1 MLATLREH
9 HPGAS
14 FTVLV
19 LDADLEALGISDE
32 LPGLPGGR
40 VLGMAEVLGANYG
53 LLAAAN
59 APAALDMAVLP
70 HLVHAVFAAGEQSL
84 IYVGAGQRIVGPMSE
99 LLELVDAHEV
109 AVVAR
114 PTSRAGTLVAA
125 PEVGRGAFSRQ
136 LIGLRAGRSVDAL
149 LAAWPRY
156 FTSAGDGGT
165 ESIRGWIDSIPAR
178 VADVGVLHHAG
189 YGLDPSSLSKVE
201 LSKMA
206 AADGPN
212 AVLEANGAP
221 VRVVDFSELD
231 PGAPSAWIDAHQ
243 QLRLSGAPVL
253 AALVEHQVADLQA
266 AGMTA
271 DATSGQ
277 DASIPYVRLDD
288 GLLLGETVRSLL
300 VDGILAGEVKRSPF
314 SDAGRAELY
323 RYLNKPYGRGQG
335 AGLTRLHMAI
345 WERRADLRGSYP
357 HIDGPDGAGFAG
369 WLCLHG
375 TQQEGLVPELLPPT
389 PELAYRDADP
399 HVHENPPRWG
409 VNVVGFFTAE
419 LGVGEAARLL
429 VAGLDA
435 ASIPTLP
442 IQGQLLPPSRRE
454 HEFDYAQIDEA
465 AYPINIICINGDG
478 IPVFA
483 REAGRSFF
491 ADRYTIA
498 LWFWEVGD
506 PPASWSPAYE
516 FVDEVWVVSQHAY
529 DVIAPVSPVPVVHVT
544 LPLVVPE
551 LVPATRAELGM
562 PEQGFVF
569 LYIHDY
575 HSVAARKNPLGHIE
589 AFRRAF
595 PMGSGAKLV
604 LKSTNADTHPQE
616 HERVTLAAGGREDIT
631 LIDGYLSSAEKNS
644 MIAACDCYVSLHR
657 AEGFGLTVAEAML
670 LGKPVIATR
679 HGGTLEFMNDRNSYL
694 VGWEPVAVGEGAYP
708 YAADALWAEPDL
720 GCAAALMR
728 HVFEA
733 RDEAEE
739 RGHAARRELAE
750 RHSAP
755 AAGAT
760 MKRRLAVVHER
771 LIERGERTLNLAQ
784 LPALS
789 PREEMR
795 QVSGAPPA
803 LEWRRDRLG
812 RLKSLVYRPVVNW
825 ARAYVKHQAILEQE
839 TRATVTRL
847 DDGLRE
853 VARTVHDEHNA
864 QHAETLA
871 VLRRLEAELAGLR
884 RRLDGL
890 DD

>member
-9 HPGAS
+9 HPDAS
-14 FTVLV
+14 FTVLLLDGDPAV
-19 LDADLEALGISDE
+19 LEDVQ
-32 LPGLPGGR
+32 GLSGAR
-40 VLGMAEVLGANYG
+40 VLGMVEVLGENYG

-59 APAALDMAVLP
+59 APAALDIAVLP
-70 HLVHAVFAAGEQSL
+70 YLARAVLAAGEQSL

-99 LLELVDAHEV
+99 LLELLDTHQVALVAHPISG
-109 AVVAR
+109 AD
-114 PTSRAGTLVAA
+114 TLVAA
-125 PEVGRGAFSRQ
+125 PEVGRGTFSRQ
-136 LIGLRAGRSVDAL
+136 LIGLRAGKSVAAL

-156 FTSAGDGGT
+156 FTSAGDEGA
-165 ESIRGWIDSIPAR
+165 ESIRGWMDSIPAR
-178 VADVGVLHHAG
+178 VQDVGVLRHPG
-189 YGLDPSSLSKVE
+189 YGLDPTSLSTVE
-201 LSKMA
+201 LGETA
-206 AADGPN
+206 AVDGCEP
-212 AVLEANGAP
+212 VLEADGAP
-221 VRVVDFSELD
+221 VRVVDFGELD
-231 PGAPSAWIDAHQ
+231 PDAPSAWLAAHR
-243 QLRLSGAPVL
+243 QLRLSTESGL
-253 AALVEHQVADLQA
+253 AALVQHQVADLQA
-266 AGMTA
+266 TGMTPA
-271 DATSGQ
+271 AIDRPDTSV
-277 DASIPYVRLDD
+277 PYVRLDD

-300 VDGILAGEVKRSPF
+300 VEGILSGEVKRSPF
-314 SDAGRAELY
+314 SDAGRVELY
-323 RYLNKPYGRGQG
+323 RYLNQPDGRGEG

-375 TQQEGLVPELLPPT
+375 AEQEGLVSELLPPV
-389 PELAYRDADP
+389 PGLAYRDADP

-409 VNVVGFFTAE
+409 ANVVGFFTAE

-435 ASIPTLP
+435 ACIPTLP

-506 PPASWSPAYE
+506 PPANWSPAYE

-529 DVIAPVSPVPVVHVT
+529 DIIAPVCPVPVVHVT

-551 LVPATRAELGM
+551 FVPATRAELGM

-575 HSVAARKNPLGHIE
+575 HSVAARKNPLGHVE

-595 PMGSGAKLV
+595 PAGGGAQLV
-604 LKSTNADTHPQE
+604 LKSTNADKHPQE
-616 HERVTLAAGGREDIT
+616 HERVTLAAAGREDIT
-631 LIDGYLSSAEKNS
+631 LIDGYLSAAEKNS
-644 MIAACDCYVSLHR
+644 MIAACDCYLSLHR

-679 HGGTLEFMNDRNSYL
+679 YGGTLEFMNDHNAYL
-694 VGWEPVAVGEGAYP
+694 VDWGPVMVGEGSYP
-708 YAADALWAEPDL
+708 YAADALWAEPDVDH
-720 GCAAALMR
+720 AAALMR
-728 HVFEA
+728 HALGA
-733 RDEAEE
+733 REEAEE
-739 RGHAARRELAE
+739 RGQAARRELLQ
-750 RHSAP
+750 RHSP
-755 AAGAT
+755 AVAGAT
-760 MKRRLAVVHER
+760 MKRRLAAVHEH
-771 LIERGERTLNLAQ
+771 LLESGKRTLNLAH

-789 PREEMR
+789 LDEEMR
-795 QVSGAPPA
+795 QVSSSPPA
-803 LEWRRDRLG
+803 LEWPHDQLG
-812 RLKSLVYRPVVNW
+812 RLRSLAYRPIVNW
-825 ARAYVKHQAILEQE
+825 ARAYVKYQAILDGEA
-839 TRATVTRL
+839 RATTKRL

-853 VARTVHDEHNA
+853 VARTMQDEHNA

-884 RRLDGL
+884 QRMDGME
-890 DD
+890 D